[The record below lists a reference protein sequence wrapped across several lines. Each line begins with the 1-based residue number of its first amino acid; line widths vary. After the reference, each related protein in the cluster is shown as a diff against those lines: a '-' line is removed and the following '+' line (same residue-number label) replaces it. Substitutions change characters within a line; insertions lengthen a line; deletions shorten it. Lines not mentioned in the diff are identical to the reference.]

1 MTIILKP
8 MKVRKNRQISFMNID
23 IKIINKMLA
32 KKSGIRQRNNT
43 F

>member
-1 MTIILKP
+1 

-23 IKIINKMLA
+23 TKIISKILA
-32 KKSGIRQRNNT
+32 KKSGISQRNNT